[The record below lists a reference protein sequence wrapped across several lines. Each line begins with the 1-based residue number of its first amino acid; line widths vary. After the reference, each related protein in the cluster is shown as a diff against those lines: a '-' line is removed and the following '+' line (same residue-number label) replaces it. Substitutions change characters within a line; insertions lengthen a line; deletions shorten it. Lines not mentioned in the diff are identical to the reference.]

1 MLYSFYIDSTHTKT
15 SSVVT
20 FQIAIFDLKFG
31 DDFDWLL
38 NLETSNENITASDC
52 WRGLEFFCPANY
64 LYCACFGHGAR
75 AKASP
80 HPAFTKSVVLPCH
93 LGDF

>member
-52 WRGLEFFCPANY
+52 WRGLEFFCPAICTA
-64 LYCACFGHGAR
+64 LVSVTERAQRLHHTPPLQKVLCA
-75 AKASP
+75 SMP
-80 HPAFTKSVVLPCH
+80 SW
-93 LGDF
+93 